1 MLNTNICAYPVN
13 HFSFYISI
21 WIFIEKK
28 YHEIVVRRN
37 FFSGFFWLLACFTT
51 HSLSLQ
57 KFTGKQYDYN
67 KPQFQ
72 IITNESLKHFVK
84 LNYNLYDIYFYML
97 YADWNTE
104 ESKSD
109 SILKLFANYKNVTRG
124 ISRKI
129 VEMKLD
135 WQLFPK
141 FKTKSQ

>member
-1 MLNTNICAYPVN
+1 MAIHYGPLFEYEIVSLKN
-13 HFSFYISI
+13 HQNRFEKNGISNSLQKLLKYSIANSRQYVVFCFYISI

-84 LNYNLYDIYFYML
+84 LNYNLFDIYFC
-97 YADWNTE
+97 
-104 ESKSD
+104 
-109 SILKLFANYKNVTRG
+109 LKVQVIK
-124 ISRKI
+124 
-129 VEMKLD
+129 
-135 WQLFPK
+135 
-141 FKTKSQ
+141 